1 MFFIHPLLPSKV
13 VLRDCAASW
22 TIMQQMISWDLMGHF
37 TRALCSLQN
46 HVRTASSNLFIY
58 LFIYLFLSLLLLLL
72 LLFLSNEFY

>member
-58 LFIYLFLSLLLLLL
+58 LFISISSSSSSSSSSFS
-72 LLFLSNEFY
+72 FK